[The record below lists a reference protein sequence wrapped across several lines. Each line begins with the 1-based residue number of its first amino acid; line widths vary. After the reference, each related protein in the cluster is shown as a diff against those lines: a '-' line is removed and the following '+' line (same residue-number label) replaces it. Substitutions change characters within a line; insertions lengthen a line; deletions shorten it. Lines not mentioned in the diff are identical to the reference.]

1 MPLHS
6 ILTGADLHEPKGAD
20 SASQNTVYIADGNGS
35 GTWSLFS
42 TASLGSSF
50 KNVNTIFLSGQVP
63 DLSTNG
69 SEYLVPV
76 PVNMVINSIT
86 YTLTNAISVAAGALI
101 VTNPGVGNAA
111 TIIIPFAGTTE
122 GTTGQ
127 VTISTNNVVA
137 AGSYIK
143 VVAATG
149 STTACKVSFVIAATI
164 T

>member
-1 MPLHS
+1 MSLHS
-6 ILTGADLHEPKGAD
+6 ELTGADLHEPKGAS
-20 SASQNTVYIADGNGS
+20 SASQNTIYVADGNGS
-35 GTWSLFS
+35 GNWILLT
-42 TASLGSSF
+42 TNSLGNSF
-50 KNVNTIFLSGQVP
+50 HNQNTIFLSGQVP

-69 SEYLVPV
+69 SSYLVPV
-76 PVNMVINSIT
+76 PVNMVINSFT
-86 YTLTNAISVAAGALI
+86 YTLANAITTAEGALI

-111 TIIIPFAGTTE
+111 TIGIAFAGTTE
-122 GTTGQ
+122 GTTGT

-149 STTACKVSFVIAATI
+149 STGTCKVSFVITGTI